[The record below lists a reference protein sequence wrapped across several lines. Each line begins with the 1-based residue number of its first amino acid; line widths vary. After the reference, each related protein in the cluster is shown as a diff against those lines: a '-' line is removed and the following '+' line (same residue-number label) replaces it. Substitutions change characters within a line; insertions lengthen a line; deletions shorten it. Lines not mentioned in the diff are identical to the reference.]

1 MNDMNVAYKIVTRRA
16 RASAENAE
24 EVEQWAID
32 HDNAMSAWAV
42 NGLYQECVTLFQFL
56 ARLEELAR
64 KKDEES
70 WLGSPS
76 RTDALKKVLRAF
88 RAVRRLCEK
97 VGVDNYDDE
106 ASCHKV
112 DQLIGVTTAMLKGV
126 GVFDSEAHM
135 DAIAEAKR
143 GEAVSID
150 ELRRSLRDRHS

>member
-1 MNDMNVAYKIVTRRA
+1 MNAAYKIVTRRA

-42 NGLYQECVTLFQFL
+42 NGLYQECVTLFQIL

-64 KKDEES
+64 KKDEEG

-97 VGVDNYDDE
+97 VGVDE
-106 ASCHKV
+106 ESCHKV

-150 ELRRSLRDRHS
+150 DLRRSLRDRHS